1 MKDKLAICLS
11 GLCICHCVLTPLL
24 LTLGGLGVI
33 GFIFG
38 SEWVHYLLV
47 VPIAVLAALSL
58 PSSFRLHRLRLPLL
72 LGAAGLLLVITAL
85 FNEGPAETWLTIAG
99 SLLLCSAH
107 YYNHYA
113 VRRLKLNNPGITA
126 V

>member
-24 LTLGGLGVI
+24 LTLGSLGVL

-47 VPIAVLAALSL
+47 VPIAILAVLSL
-58 PSSFRLHRLRLPLL
+58 PSSFRQHRLKLPLL
-72 LGAAGLLLVITAL
+72 LGAAGLLLVVSAL
-85 FNEGPAETWLTIAG
+85 FNEGSAETWLTVAG

-107 YYNHYA
+107 YYNLYA
-113 VRRLKLNNPGITA
+113 VRRLKLNTTSPA
-126 V
+126 PV